1 MPSKLDLLFSNWNNG
16 DVKIERK
23 VPICLLLDVSGSM
36 CNYDGSNKTKIEEIN
51 DNVKTFLEFVKNDPR
66 ASKISEICI
75 ITFGDV
81 VKVVQDYSD
90 IANINIPKFTAHGG
104 TPLGGAVEKAI
115 ELLSKR
121 RQYYRDNNIEHFKPI
136 LLLMTDGEPTDNYY
150 ASAKNFSERVNKKE
164 FKVFPVGMGKSFN
177 CSILNQFSPL
187 LPPKQIS
194 KTEEFEKLFNL
205 LSESSRKPEDDPL
218 AKWWNELA

>member
-1 MPSKLDLLFSNWNNG
+1 MPSKLDLLFANWNNG

-36 CNYDGSNKTKIEEIN
+36 SNCDGSNKPKIEEIN
-51 DNVKTFLEFVKNDPR
+51 DNVKTFLEFVKNDQR

-75 ITFGDV
+75 ITFGET
-81 VKVVQDYSD
+81 VKVVQDYS
-90 IANINIPKFTAHGG
+90 NISNISIPRFTAYGG
-104 TPLGGAVEKAI
+104 TPLGGAVDKAV
-115 ELLSKR
+115 ELLSAR

-150 ASAKNFSERVNKKE
+150 ASAKNFSERVTKKE
-164 FKVFPVGMGKSFN
+164 FKVFPVGMGNSFN
-177 CSILNQFSPL
+177 CSILNQFSPIL
-187 LPPKQIS
+187 QPKQIS

>member
-16 DVKIERK
+16 DIKIERK

-36 CNYDGSNKTKIEEIN
+36 SNIDGGSKPKIEEIN
-51 DNVKTFLEFVKNDPR
+51 DNVKTFLEFVRNDAR

-75 ITFGDV
+75 ITFGGI
-81 VKVVQDYSD
+81 VKVVQDYS
-90 IANINIPKFTAHGG
+90 NISNIGIPKFIAYGG
-104 TPLGGAVEKAI
+104 TPLGEAVDKAV
-115 ELLSKR
+115 ELLSTR
-121 RQYYRDNNIEHFKPI
+121 RQYYKDNNIEHFKPI
-136 LLLMTDGEPTDNYY
+136 LLLMSDGEPTDNYY
-150 ASAKNFSERVNKKE
+150 TSAKNFSDRVIKKE
-164 FKVFPVGMGKSFN
+164 FKVFPVGMGNSFN
-177 CSILNQFSPL
+177 CTILNQFSPL